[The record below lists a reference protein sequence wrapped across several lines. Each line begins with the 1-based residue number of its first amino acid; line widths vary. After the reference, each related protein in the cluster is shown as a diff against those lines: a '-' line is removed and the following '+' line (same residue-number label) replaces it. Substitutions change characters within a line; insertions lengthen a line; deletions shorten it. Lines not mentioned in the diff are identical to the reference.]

1 MAQIKGLFTLLEML
15 PFLGN
20 ITFPKP
26 REPCVN
32 TRKYKKRKDKNN
44 TPEKFAEERSC
55 EHCYKTFVAIKK
67 AQLFCDNECKQ
78 QYQYDL
84 HKNPFSITDLTENN
98 YHEQSGTYG
107 EYYVPPEILAQAEL
121 YSECALEENHGYSCS
136 IHEDVDDL
144 HQILRSEYSLSKARY
159 EKRAKAKY
167 SGKRYWE
174 AKMLKN
180 HRRKQLGLTRLSSV
194 RYHNFDLKIQQ
205 HHQVRRGEIPKQ
217 TMPTEAEIENPGFA
231 TITPMKTKSGK
242 SIAEILDNVQ
252 RKKFMGSN

>member
-1 MAQIKGLFTLLEML
+1 MSALRVCEY
-15 PFLGN
+15 
-20 ITFPKP
+20 
-26 REPCVN
+26 CH
-32 TRKYKKRKDKNN
+32 
-44 TPEKFAEERSC
+44 EEF
-55 EHCYKTFVAIKK
+55 YYMVKT
-67 AQLFCDNECKQ
+67 QLFCTPECKQ

-84 HKNPFSITDLTENN
+84 NKNPFSITDLTESN

-121 YSECALEENHGYSCS
+121 YSECALEQNYGYSCS

-144 HQILRSEYSLSKARY
+144 NQILRSEYAYTKATY

-167 SGKRYWE
+167 SGKNYWE
-174 AKMLKN
+174 AKLLKN
-180 HRRKQLGLTRLSSV
+180 HRRKQLGLTKLSSI
-194 RYHNFDLKIQQ
+194 RYHNFDLKILQ
-205 HHQVRRGEIPKQ
+205 HNQVKQGKRPKE

-252 RKKFMGSN
+252 RKKSMGST

>member
-26 REPCVN
+26 REPWVN
-32 TRKYKKRKDKNN
+32 TRKYKKREDKNN

-67 AQLFCDNECKQ
+67 TQLFCDNECKK
-78 QYQYDL
+78 QYHYDL
-84 HKNPFSITDLTENN
+84 NKNPFSIHVGVVDLPNET
-98 YHEQSGTYG
+98 GYG

-121 YSECALEENHGYSCS
+121 YSECALEENYGYSCS

-144 HQILRSEYSLSKARY
+144 HQILRSEYSLTKARY

-194 RYHNFDLKIQQ
+194 RYHNFDLKILQ
-205 HHQVRRGEIPKQ
+205 HHQARRGEIPKE

-252 RKKFMGSN
+252 RKKSMGST

>member
-26 REPCVN
+26 REPWVN

-55 EHCYKTFVAIKK
+55 EHCWKTFVAIKK
-67 AQLFCDNECKQ
+67 TQLFCDDECKK
-78 QYQYDL
+78 QYKYDL
-84 HKNPFSITDLTENN
+84 NKNPFSITDLTESN

-121 YSECALEENHGYSCS
+121 YSECALEENYGYSCS

-144 HQILRSEYSLSKARY
+144 HQILRSEYSLTKARY

-205 HHQVRRGEIPKQ
+205 HHQIKRGEISKE

-252 RKKFMGSN
+252 RKKSMGST